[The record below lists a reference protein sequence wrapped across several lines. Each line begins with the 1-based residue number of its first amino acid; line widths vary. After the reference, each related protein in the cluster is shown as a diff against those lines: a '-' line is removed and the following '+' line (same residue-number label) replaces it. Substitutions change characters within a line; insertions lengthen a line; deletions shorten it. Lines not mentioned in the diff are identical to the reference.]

1 MIYFNQVRQNDK
13 RLTQFVRV
21 ARSQNSRK
29 ASIYKGSQGLGKSN
43 EVLEKVVFV
52 QESSKVPRD
61 KLKKAAA
68 VGGSVRWW
76 FGSQGP
82 AHAPDQVD
90 RRTPRPL
97 YIYTI
102 PAVFNPLTTLKIK
115 RAV

>member
-1 MIYFNQVRQNDK
+1 MAK
-13 RLTQFVRV
+13 
-21 ARSQNSRK
+21 SQNSRE
-29 ASIYKGSQGLGKSN
+29 ASIYKGLQGLEKSN
-43 EVLEKVVFV
+43 KVLEKVVFV
-52 QESSKVPRD
+52 QESLTDGHGSR
-61 KLKKAAA
+61 KKAAA

-90 RRTPRPL
+90 RRTPSPL

-115 RAV
+115 RVV

>member
-1 MIYFNQVRQNDK
+1 MFEWQNHK
-13 RLTQFVRV
+13 IAVKLVFTRV
-21 ARSQNSRK
+21 C
-29 ASIYKGSQGLGKSN
+29 KGSDKSN
-43 EVLEKVVFV
+43 KVLEKVVFV

-82 AHAPDQVD
+82 APAPDQVD
-90 RRTPRPL
+90 RHTPRPL

-102 PAVFNPLTTLKIK
+102 TLVFNPLTTLKIK
-115 RAV
+115 RGHKDIIYIAYGIQA